1 MSSDEI
7 ISLEEVLAG
16 LPAKKAKTLLFLIES
31 RTVQIAMRS
40 RVEFSL
46 TAEAANERDLAFFEA
61 FALGQLPPFRPTI
74 QHLER
79 YATQWQILVPETPR
93 LKAAL
98 IHALMQKYQFTY
110 HVIPNIQTVLGLNE
124 EAVQQAYYLLYKKQL
139 DTVFGSRLS
148 LTERLNWTSAAFAQR
163 LESIP
168 PFWLASL
175 VTIALGLPQAF
186 LALPIA
192 VAEVGPLATVVF
204 MLLLGTVN
212 ILTMACMAEAIGRS
226 GDFRNGNTFVKQLA
240 TNYLGDAGSAIFS
253 LAVGIRVF
261 LIALAC
267 YIGLATTLANFTHIP
282 ASACA
287 ALLFFAGLYLLSR
300 KSLNFTVPVLVL
312 LAAINVSLILIL
324 SLLAFPHIQLHN
336 LLYVNLPFL
345 NQQTFKP
352 QMLQQVLG
360 VSLMLYF
367 GHVYVGECAKLV
379 LPRDSSASSLIWG
392 SVAGTGFL
400 TILFCIWVL
409 AINGAIAPQVL
420 AAQSGTVLD
429 PLAKQVGPIVKVLGL
444 VLVTLLLGMAWIRSS
459 SLLINLAREWFP
471 PQTQPIVSLPSR
483 QGRLLLR
490 PRGNSSHV
498 TYIGITYL
506 GIEESQ
512 PRFSLDIQSG
522 GNIDRKEIAVTESWE
537 IKELLPQLPDLHQ
550 CGLQLK
556 LEVRSADQDR
566 VCLQVISPM
575 ILTYQGVLEVRTNA
589 DKASPQSC
597 SPAMSLY
604 SPFRANIKRIWADLK
619 LQRRFFLSISPLL
632 LVLLLSEWL
641 FFTGTQSFTSVLGF
655 AGVLGNSLVGGI
667 FPVLLLV
674 SSRRKGE
681 LVPDVVF
688 QFLNHPWFITGL
700 YSLFLGNLLLHGL
713 MVWKNPV
720 ARISALSVA
729 LLSLVAPSIM
739 VYNGAFATRLI
750 VELRENAQERG
761 RTVFSI
767 IAGGKPKKADVWLGY
782 ADGEQHYQAAT
793 GEVPS
798 PSLLR
803 YAVFQLS
810 TKRVEELK
818 VWAYRDNSTGDFE
831 SLPAL
836 LEVEN
841 GNKKMNFDLKL
852 SGGKILLPLMSVSCY
867 LKIALPESSTT

>member
-1 MSSDEI
+1 MLSDEI
-7 ISLEEVLAG
+7 ISLDDVWAG

-46 TAEAANERDLAFFEA
+46 TEEAANERELAFFNA
-61 FALGQLPPFRPTI
+61 FALRQLPRFRLTI

-79 YATQWQILVPETPR
+79 YATHWQILVPETPR

-98 IHALMQKYQFTY
+98 IHALGQKYQFTY
-110 HVIPNIQTVLGLNE
+110 QTIPSIQVVLGLNE
-124 EAVQQAYYLLYKKQL
+124 EAVQQAYYLLYKKPIE
-139 DTVFGSRLS
+139 TIFASRLS
-148 LTERLNWTSAAFAQR
+148 WNEKLKWTVTAFEQH

-175 VTIALGLPQAF
+175 VTVALGLPQAF

-192 VAEVGPLATVVF
+192 ATEVGPLPTIVF
-204 MLLLGTVN
+204 LILLGIVN

-226 GDFRNGNTFVKQLA
+226 GDFRYGNTFVKQLA
-240 TNYLGDAGSAIFS
+240 TNYLGDAGSSIFS

-267 YIGLATTLANFTHIP
+267 YIGLSSTLANFTHIP

-287 ALLFFAGLYLLSR
+287 VLLFFVGLYLLSQ

-312 LAAINVSLILIL
+312 LAAINVSLILLL
-324 SLLAFPHIQLHN
+324 SFLALPHIELHN
-336 LLYVNLPFL
+336 LLYVNLPFF

-352 QMLQQVLG
+352 EMLQQVLG

-367 GHVYVGECAKLV
+367 GHVYVGECGKLV
-379 LPRDSSASSLIWG
+379 LPRDASASSLIWG

-459 SLLINLAREWFP
+459 SLLINLAKEWFP
-471 PQTQPIVSLPSR
+471 PKTQPMVSLPCK
-483 QGRLLLR
+483 QGKLLLR

-522 GNIDRKEIAVTESWE
+522 GNIVRKEIAVIERWE
-537 IKELLPQLPDLHQ
+537 IKELLPQFPDLDQ
-550 CGLQLK
+550 SGIQLK
-556 LEVRSADQDR
+556 LEVKSADRDR
-566 VCLQVISPM
+566 VYLQVISPM
-575 ILTYQGVLEVRTNA
+575 ILTYEGVLQAKTNA
-589 DKASPQSC
+589 DKASPES
-597 SPAMSLY
+597 SPTMSLY
-604 SPFRANIKRIWADLK
+604 SSFRAYIKRIWADLK
-619 LQRRFFLSISPLL
+619 LQRHFFLSISPLV

-641 FFTGTQSFTSVLGF
+641 FFTGTESFTNVLGF

-667 FPVLLLV
+667 FPVLLLI

-681 LVPDVVF
+681 LIPDVVF
-688 QFLNHPWFITGL
+688 QFLNHPWFITAL

-713 MVWKNPV
+713 LVWKNPV
-720 ARISALSVA
+720 ARIGALSVA
-729 LLSLVAPSIM
+729 LLSLVATAIM
-739 VYNGAFATRLI
+739 IYGGAFATRLVI
-750 VELRENAQERG
+750 ELRENPQERG
-761 RTVFSI
+761 RTVFRI
-767 IAGGKPKKADVWLGY
+767 IAGGKPKKADVCLGY

-810 TKRVEELK
+810 TKRVKELK
-818 VWAYRDNSTGDFE
+818 VWAYRDNSTSGFE

-836 LEVEN
+836 VEVEN
-841 GNKKMNFDLKL
+841 GNKKMSFDLKL
-852 SGGKILLPLMSVSCY
+852 SGGKILLPLNNVACC
-867 LKIALPESSTT
+867 LKIELPESSTT